1 MVRRFVLADLTPNT
15 RALYRAYLAACRYS
29 REMGAAMDLA
39 HSRQT
44 VPATTLWHM
53 NQNPEAYEPEA
64 RERTTAQ
71 LAAATAALNRATD
84 AWRTAADLAT
94 EAFQAAAPAME
105 AEGYPRSW
113 FNTPTGAMQIPRG
126 EHSPGQ
132 FRRGRSVPVTGGD
145 RVEIIAGDECGGW
158 GTVVQVLGDEIHVG
172 MYGSTTDVRVYS
184 RDEIRKPRG

>member
-1 MVRRFVLADLTPNT
+1 MARKFVLADLTPST
-15 RALYRAYLAACRYS
+15 RDLYRAYLAACRHS

-44 VPATTLWHM
+44 VPASTLWHID
-53 NQNPEAYEPEA
+53 QNPDDYEPGV
-64 RERTTAQ
+64 RERVAQQ
-71 LAAATAALNRATD
+71 LADATTALNRAT
-84 AWRTAADLAT
+84 ARWREAADRAT

-105 AEGYPRSW
+105 AEGYPRAW

-126 EHSPGQ
+126 ACSPGQ

-158 GTVVQVLGDEIHVG
+158 GIVRQVLGGDVHVAL
-172 MYGSTTDVRVYS
+172 YGSATDVRVYE
-184 RDEIRKPRG
+184 RREVRKPRG